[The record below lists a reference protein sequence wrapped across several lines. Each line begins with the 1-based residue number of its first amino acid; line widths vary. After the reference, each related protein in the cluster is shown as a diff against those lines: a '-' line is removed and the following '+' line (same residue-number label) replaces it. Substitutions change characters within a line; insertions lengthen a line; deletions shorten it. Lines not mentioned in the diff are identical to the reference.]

1 MEPTNLN
8 VNTEKPT
15 NLDDEKTK
23 IIEDYSP
30 NKTRDETAPLPE
42 VQANKDVKDGNIYS
56 KHINEYKV
64 YGPGNVDLLCCRFDP
79 DDTLIASGS
88 SEGTVHVYSLTA
100 SEKPIHVMNGAEVTG
115 IPITCLRWRPHT
127 GISKTKHVLVSS
139 CADGNISHWHVPS
152 GKLLHRIT
160 EPENQVLC
168 LDYNRDGSNFA
179 TAGKDRKVRIY
190 DENTKSLLVELTGGM
205 WQYPGHANRI
215 FSIKFNPEDPNIIL
229 SAGWDNTIY
238 FWDIRDGKS
247 FGSIYGP
254 AVSGDALDIRGNQI
268 LTGSWRNKDQL
279 ELWDYASR
287 KKISTIEWEA
297 GQNIES
303 AYIYSCEFSKANND
317 TIVAG
322 CSNLN
327 QVKVFDRKN
336 NNQGFGRISNLS
348 KGVYSVDYANKMDLF
363 GFCGGDGRI
372 HVVQIGKQ

>member
-1 MEPTNLN
+1 M
-8 VNTEKPT
+8 
-15 NLDDEKTK
+15 
-23 IIEDYSP
+23 
-30 NKTRDETAPLPE
+30 
-42 VQANKDVKDGNIYS
+42 
-56 KHINEYKV
+56 
-64 YGPGNVDLLCCRFDP
+64 
-79 DDTLIASGS
+79 
-88 SEGTVHVYSLTA
+88 
-100 SEKPIHVMNGAEVTG
+100 
-115 IPITCLRWRPHT
+115 
-127 GISKTKHVLVSS
+127 
-139 CADGNISHWHVPS
+139 
-152 GKLLHRIT
+152 
-160 EPENQVLC
+160 
-168 LDYNRDGSNFA
+168 
-179 TAGKDRKVRIY
+179 
-190 DENTKSLLVELTGGM
+190 VELSGGM

-215 FSIKFNPEDPNIIL
+215 FSIKFNPDDPNVIL
-229 SAGWDNTIY
+229 SAGWDNTLY

-279 ELWDYASR
+279 ELWDYSAR
-287 KKISTIEWEA
+287 KKLSTIEWEK
-297 GQNIES
+297 GLNIEN

-336 NNQGFGRISNLS
+336 ENQPFGKISNLS